1 MYIYV
6 SSLLKCKI
14 HLYLYDFVKGHL
26 HYAII
31 EFKVQI
37 YIYIVLL
44 EIAL

>member
-1 MYIYV
+1 M
-6 SSLLKCKI
+6 
-14 HLYLYDFVKGHL
+14 HLYLYDFVKGYL

-31 EFKVQI
+31 EFEVQI